1 MVKLVSTDNIGKYD
15 IRSINFRNRGIDD
28 DRCGRLLLPVG
39 NLSHTLSSIP
49 VILGLNSIRM
59 IIRYQYL

>member
-39 NLSHTLSSIP
+39 NLSHTSILYTCN
-49 VILGLNSIRM
+49 IGS
-59 IIRYQYL
+59 